1 MYSLLELN
9 IKCKLFSIIV
19 DSATNNDHMIDFIL
33 LVLDKNDL
41 ILGGQ
46 KCHVHCLPT
55 IWFWL

>member
-55 IWFWL
+55 I